1 MNKKLLR
8 QSGEVLEEL
17 MKKEGMSRRDALKL
31 MGLGGAATMMGT
43 APAMAATDAVAGG
56 GSDKKAKIVIVGGGA
71 GGIMAAARLRRAAPN
86 TEITL
91 IAPNDIHLYQPG
103 QVFMAAGL
111 YTAADIK
118 KPNRELVP
126 DGVKWIKDS
135 VETFDPD
142 NNRVETAA
150 NGKVDYDFL
159 VVATGLQYDYERI
172 EGMSAELVGQK
183 GISSVYLND
192 PVAGTAKG
200 GTATWEWFK
209 QLRAA
214 AEKASPSNP
223 LTAIYTQP
231 DTPIKCGG
239 APQKI
244 LYLSDDLLRGNG
256 PLGGADVHQN
266 VKSYFC
272 KKGTKLFGV
281 PIYNKTLM
289 DEVTPMYGN
298 ITDKWN
304 HVLRK
309 IDADKKVATFEHT
322 YQIKGEWDPDL
333 EEYDMITKTETVEM
347 AYDFIHVVP
356 PMKAVD
362 AVANSPLGWQ
372 KGTAKG
378 WLACDRYTL
387 QHMKYENVFGIG
399 DILGIPKGKTGGS
412 ARHHGPIIQDNLTAV
427 MEGREPTAKFDG
439 YTVCPL
445 KTQYGKIM
453 LAEFNYD
460 GPAPSFPFL
469 DPSEPR
475 WIWWAFDLYMLKPM
489 YWYLMM
495 RGLM

>member
-1 MNKKLLR
+1 MDKDLKKF
-8 QSGEVLEEL
+8 EEKLEEITSKSGL
-17 MKKEGMSRRDALKL
+17 SRREALKL
-31 MGLGGAATMMGT
+31 MGLSGAALMG
-43 APAMAATDAVAGG
+43 AGAIKG
-56 GSDKKAKIVIVGGGA
+56 TEARAESSKKATIVIVGGGA
-71 GGIMAAARLRRAAPN
+71 GGIMAAARLRRAASN
-86 TEITL
+86 AKIIL
-91 IAPNDIHLYQPG
+91 VAPNDIHVYQPG

-111 YTAADIK
+111 YTADDIK
-118 KPNRELVP
+118 KPNSDFVPSGVEWVKELV
-126 DGVKWIKDS
+126 
-135 VETFDPD
+135 VEFDPD
-142 NNRVETAA
+142 NNTVITSS
-150 NGKVDYDFL
+150 NKKIKYDFL

-172 EGMSAELVGQK
+172 EGMRPDLVGQK

-192 PVAGTAKG
+192 TVKGTVKG
-200 GTATWEWFK
+200 GSATWKWFND
-209 QLRAA
+209 LREAA
-214 AEKASPSNP
+214 KKATPNNP
-223 LTAIYTQP
+223 INAIYTQP

-244 LYLSDDLLRGNG
+244 LYLSQDFLRGNG
-256 PLGGADVHQN
+256 PVGGDDIHKN
-266 VKSYFC
+266 VKAYFC

-281 PIYNKTLM
+281 PGYNKTLVE
-289 DEVTPMYGN
+289 EVTPMYGN

-309 IDADKKVATFEHT
+309 IDPDKKIATFEHT
-322 YQIKGEWDPDL
+322 YQVKGEYDEDL
-333 EEYDMITKTETVEM
+333 GEYDMITKKEMVEM
-347 AYDFIHVVP
+347 PYDFIHVVP

-372 KGTAKG
+372 KGSAKG

-387 QHMKYENVFGIG
+387 QHMKYKNVFGIG

-412 ARHHGPIIQDNLTAV
+412 ARHHGPIIQENLIAV
-427 MEGREPTAKFDG
+427 MEGKEPTAKFDG

-460 GPAPSFPFL
+460 GPAPSFPL
-469 DPSEPR
+469 DPTKPR

-489 YWYLMM
+489 YWYLML

>member
-1 MNKKLLR
+1 MDKKQL
-8 QSGEVLEEL
+8 SHSEEVLNEL
-17 MKKEGMSRRDALKL
+17 LKSEGMSRRDALKL
-31 MGLGGAATMMGT
+31 MGVGASATILGTT
-43 APAMAATDAVAGG
+43 PASAATDLNAGT
-56 GSDKKAKIVIVGGGA
+56 DKKAKIVIVGGGA
-71 GGIMAAARLRRAAPN
+71 GGIMAAARLRRAASKA
-86 TEITL
+86 EIVL
-91 IAPNDIHLYQPG
+91 IAPNEIHLYQPG

-111 YTAADIK
+111 YKADDIK
-118 KPNRELVP
+118 KKNSELIP

-135 VETFDPD
+135 VTEFNPD
-142 NNRVETAA
+142 SNKVVTAK
-150 NGKVDYDFL
+150 NGEVTYDFL
-159 VVATGLQYDYERI
+159 VVGTGLQYDYERI
-172 EGMSAELVGQK
+172 EGMTPDLVGQK

-209 QLRAA
+209 KLRAA
-214 AEKASPSNP
+214 AEKASPDNP
-223 LTAIYTQP
+223 VNAIYTQP

-244 LYLSDDLLRGNG
+244 LYLSDDALRGNS
-256 PLGGADVHQN
+256 PMGGKDVHMN
-266 VKSYFC
+266 VKSSFC

-281 PIYNKTLM
+281 PSYNKTLV
-289 DEVTPMYGN
+289 DRVTPMYGN

-309 IDADKKVATFEHT
+309 IDADKKVATFEHS

-333 EEYDMITKTETVEM
+333 EEFNMINKKETVEM
-347 AYDFIHVVP
+347 PYDFIHVVP

-372 KGTAKG
+372 KGNAKG
-378 WLACDRYTL
+378 WLEADRYTL
-387 QHMKYENVFGIG
+387 QHRRYKNVFGIG

-412 ARHHGPIIQDNLTAV
+412 ARHHGPVVQDNLVAV
-427 MEGREPTAKFDG
+427 MEGKEPTAKFDG

-445 KTQYGKIM
+445 KIQYGKIM

-469 DPSEPR
+469 DPAEPR

-489 YWYLMM
+489 YWHLMM
-495 RGLM
+495 KGLM